1 MRRRAGWLLL
11 AGYVAIAMPVVA
23 ICVLFVVNAQKHL
36 GANYISF
43 STEVVRGQ
51 QDAARLRSAA
61 EALMRDGGDDKVQVL
76 QEVLTVIE
84 TRKATVLH
92 AMERPPFAD
101 MDLDDIRAEFRR
113 LQADLARIA
122 TLGRVGTLQQS
133 SVRSALR
140 ARVFVVED
148 DVAFIYSELHKR
160 VVSASAAQQR
170 LMERLSYALLTLV
183 AVVLVGLGA
192 LLMML
197 HQLQRQR
204 RELEHRSATDDLTG
218 LSNRAT
224 LVEQASDALSLARR
238 SQLPC
243 SVALIDIDHFKRI
256 NDDYGHPV
264 GDRVLEHLGAVLRSS
279 VRASDAVSRVGGEEF
294 CILMPNTRVRESLAL
309 CARIRDAIV
318 GEPCPVGPEGTLSC
332 TVSIGVA
339 TTQAGGRETFEVLY
353 ARADAALYAA
363 KRGGRDRIF
372 HENEMPS
379 GVAPAGPVR
388 RAREY

>member
-1 MRRRAGWLLL
+1 MRVRAGWLLL
-11 AGYVAIAMPVVA
+11 AGYVAIAMPVVG

-51 QDAARLRSAA
+51 QDATRLRSAA
-61 EALMRDGGDDKVQVL
+61 QAFMRHGGEDNARALREA
-76 QEVLTVIE
+76 LTVIE

-92 AMERPPFAD
+92 AMERTPFAD
-101 MDLDDIRAEFRR
+101 MDLDDIHAEFRR

-122 TLGRVGTLQQS
+122 TLGRGGTLQRS

-140 ARVFVVED
+140 ARVFAVED

-170 LMERLSYALLTLV
+170 LMERLSYALLSLV
-183 AVVLVGLGA
+183 ALVLVGLGA
-192 LLMML
+192 LLLML
-197 HQLQRQR
+197 HQLQRHR
-204 RELEHRSATDDLTG
+204 HELERRSATDDLTG

-224 LVEQASDALSLARR
+224 LVTQAGDVLSLARR
-238 SQLPC
+238 SQQPC
-243 SVALIDIDHFKRI
+243 SVALIDIDHFKHI
-256 NDDYGHPV
+256 NDGYGHPV
-264 GDRVLEHLGAVLRSS
+264 GDRVLEHVGALLKSS

-294 CILMPNTRVRESLAL
+294 CILMPNTRVRESLVL
-309 CARIRDAIV
+309 CARVRDAIV
-318 GEPCPVGPEGTLSC
+318 GEPCPVGPDGTLPC

-339 TTQAGGRETFEVLY
+339 TTQAGGRETFEALY

-363 KRGGRDRIF
+363 KRGGRDRIV
-372 HENEMPS
+372 HERDTPS
-379 GVAPAGPVR
+379 EAGTAGEAR
-388 RAREY
+388 RARE